1 MRAPVSGS
9 PPIPPNPLN
18 PIMTPL
24 MTLDV
29 EELPYRPD
37 SATVFAPLA
46 ARPWSVWLD
55 SGRPGSVAGRW
66 DILACDPWSSL
77 VTRGGLTWIRDGGVS
92 RSRQDPLDLLRRQL
106 GPMAVWPPRVAALEP
121 EGLPFGGGAIGW
133 FGYDLGRR
141 FERLPATALD
151 RQGLPDMALGLYDWA
166 LLVDHARQRTWLAGR
181 GGRSP
186 QARERLR
193 RSALAPGPA
202 GLPGAF
208 RVTGPLRSNLT
219 DEDYRDRFQRVQ
231 AYIQAGDCY
240 QVNLARRFSVKAR
253 GDPWAAYL
261 ELRRHSPAPFAAWLN
276 TPGVQILSASP
287 ERFLRVREGRVET
300 CPIKGTAP
308 RLPDP
313 VADQRQR
320 QSLAISPKDRAE
332 NIMIV
337 DLLRNDL
344 GRNCAIGSIQVPDLF
359 AVETFAQVHHLVS
372 RVIGRLAPGVDGLE
386 LLRGCFPGGSIT
398 GAPKIRAMEVI
409 EELEGERRGVY
420 CGCIGYLGHDGA
432 LDTSITIRT
441 LTLAQGEL
449 SFWAGGGLVADSQ
462 CEDEAAEI
470 AVKARA
476 MRELVESFRRDDSE
490 EAFRP

>member
-37 SATVFAPLA
+37 SAAVFAPLA

-55 SGRPGSVAGRW
+55 SGRPGSLAGRW

-106 GPMAVWPPRVAALEP
+106 G
-121 EGLPFGGGAIGW
+121 
-133 FGYDLGRR
+133 
-141 FERLPATALD
+141 PATALD

-202 GLPGAF
+202 GLPGGF

-231 AYIQAGDCY
+231 AYIQAGDC
-240 QVNLARRFSVKAR
+240 
-253 GDPWAAYL
+253 
-261 ELRRHSPAPFAAWLN
+261 
-276 TPGVQILSASP
+276 
-287 ERFLRVREGRVET
+287 
-300 CPIKGTAP
+300 
-308 RLPDP
+308 
-313 VADQRQR
+313 
-320 QSLAISPKDRAE
+320 
-332 NIMIV
+332 
-337 DLLRNDL
+337 
-344 GRNCAIGSIQVPDLF
+344 
-359 AVETFAQVHHLVS
+359 
-372 RVIGRLAPGVDGLE
+372 
-386 LLRGCFPGGSIT
+386 
-398 GAPKIRAMEVI
+398 
-409 EELEGERRGVY
+409 
-420 CGCIGYLGHDGA
+420 
-432 LDTSITIRT
+432 
-441 LTLAQGEL
+441 
-449 SFWAGGGLVADSQ
+449 
-462 CEDEAAEI
+462 
-470 AVKARA
+470 
-476 MRELVESFRRDDSE
+476 
-490 EAFRP
+490 